1 MKVHEYQAKAFFAD
15 YGLPVDRS
23 ILCRTVEEAVT
34 AYRTLGVDRAVVKAQ
49 VHTGG
54 RGKAGGVKVA
64 NNETEVREY
73 ASKILGMTIKGF
85 TVDRIL
91 VGEAVAIASEYYMSI
106 LIDRKSKSPLLMLS
120 REGGMDIEQVARET
134 PEKIHKIVIDPLV
147 GMPDYLAREAA
158 FKLFDDMAE
167 VKQAVPIFKHL
178 YRLFTEKDASI
189 AEINPLVL
197 TEDGRLKAIDAKMTF
212 DNNAL
217 YRHKDVFELFE
228 PTEEERKE
236 QTAKDKGFSYVNLGG
251 SIGCMVNGAGLAM
264 ATMDMI
270 KLYGGEPANFLD
282 IGGSS
287 NPEKIVEA
295 MKLLLSDKH
304 VKVVL
309 INIFGGIT
317 RCDDVA
323 KGLIEAFKQIDTEI
337 PIVIRLTGTN
347 EAEGRALLQG
357 TRFAVGTSMA
367 DAGHKAV
374 ELARSLA

>member
-178 YRLFTEKDASI
+178 YRLFTEKDASL

-197 TEDGRLKAIDAKMTF
+197 TEAGSLKAIDAKMTF